1 MSLFGVRR
9 LPSHKAKHLKCF
21 KLNEKRVERKIH
33 PQAGKK
39 KKKLFWPRHKV
50 DIVKII
56 IQKVRKKNKTS
67 RFILVKLQS
76 TREGTK
82 QSERLKKVSE
92 RKDRFSSEEHKG
104 QLII

>member
-1 MSLFGVRR
+1 MSLFGVRK

-39 KKKLFWPRHKV
+39 KKLFWPRHKV

-56 IQKVRKKNKTS
+56 IQKVRKK
-67 RFILVKLQS
+67 IKLP
-76 TREGTK
+76 
-82 QSERLKKVSE
+82 
-92 RKDRFSSEEHKG
+92 DSS
-104 QLII
+104 